1 MDDNSGHTG
10 LSAAGAAWSKR
21 RRVEN
26 GSLAAGS
33 GVAGTDGMGVGRM
46 GVGEGVG
53 QDLGEAELSGGESCV
68 PRVGDLP
75 IRTVPIV
82 PAHLSMAAARKIA
95 ELKRATVLFVERDGR
110 LIGTLDEQALVEAPD
125 DAEVA
130 GCLRTMELCVG
141 PGTTAKRAQEL
152 FLRSRTTAL
161 PVAAGA
167 FLLGAI
173 SRADVERALRSQR
186 LPKHGRRTSSTRAAA

>member
-1 MDDNSGHTG
+1 M
-10 LSAAGAAWSKR
+10 AGA
-21 RRVEN
+21 
-26 GSLAAGS
+26 
-33 GVAGTDGMGVGRM
+33 DGMGGGQM

-53 QDLGEAELSGGESCV
+53 RGLGAAELSGGESCV

-110 LIGTLDEQALVEAPD
+110 LMGTLDEHALVEAPD
-125 DAEVA
+125 EAEVA
-130 GCLRTMELCVG
+130 RCLRTIELCLG
-141 PGTTAKRAQEL
+141 PSTTAERAHEL
-152 FLRSRTTAL
+152 FVRSCTTAL

-167 FLLGAI
+167 FLLGAV
-173 SRADVERALRSQR
+173 SRADVERALRSRR
-186 LPKHGRRTSSTRAAA
+186 LPKHRQRTASTRAAA

>member
-1 MDDNSGHTG
+1 MEKGTFV
-10 LSAAGAAWSKR
+10 AGA
-21 RRVEN
+21 E
-26 GSLAAGS
+26 AA
-33 GVAGTDGMGVGRM
+33 DVGRM

-53 QDLGEAELSGGESCV
+53 QGVGQGTREAELSGGESCV

-75 IRTVPIV
+75 IQAVPII

-110 LIGTLDEQALVEAPD
+110 LMGTLDEHALVEAPD

-130 GCLRTMELCVG
+130 GCLRTIELCPG
-141 PGTTAKRAQEL
+141 PTTSAERAHEL
-152 FLRSRTTAL
+152 FVRSRTTAL

-173 SRADVERALRSQR
+173 SRSDVERALRSR
-186 LPKHGRRTSSTRAAA
+186 RSPKRRERFTSLRATA

>member
-10 LSAAGAAWSKR
+10 LSAAGAAWSKG

-26 GSLAAGS
+26 RSFGAG
-33 GVAGTDGMGVGRM
+33 AEAEGVGDLGEGERV
-46 GVGEGVG
+46 GERVGEG
-53 QDLGEAELSGGESCV
+53 ELSGGESCV

-75 IRTVPIV
+75 IRAVPVI
-82 PAHLSMAAARKIA
+82 PAHLSMAAARKVA
-95 ELKRATVLFVERDGR
+95 ELKRAAALFVERDGR
-110 LIGTLDEQALVEAPD
+110 LMGSLDQHALLEAPD

-130 GCLRTMELCVG
+130 GCLRTIELCLR
-141 PGTTAKRAQEL
+141 PSTTAERALEL
-152 FLRSRTTAL
+152 FARSRTTAL

-173 SRADVERALRSQR
+173 CRADVERALRS
-186 LPKHGRRTSSTRAAA
+186 RRTPKRRERFTSLRATA

>member
-10 LSAAGAAWSKR
+10 LSAAGAAWSKG

-26 GSLAAGS
+26 GSL
-33 GVAGTDGMGVGRM
+33 VAGTGRM
-46 GVGEGVG
+46 GVGQTGGGE
-53 QDLGEAELSGGESCV
+53 DLGAAELSGGESCV

-75 IRTVPIV
+75 IRAVPII

-110 LIGTLDEQALVEAPD
+110 LMGTLDEHALVEAPD
-125 DAEVA
+125 QAEVA
-130 GCLRTMELCVG
+130 GCLRTIELCLG
-141 PGTTAKRAQEL
+141 PSTTAERAHEL
-152 FLRSRTTAL
+152 FIRSCTTAL
-161 PVAAGA
+161 PVTAGA

-173 SRADVERALRSQR
+173 SRADVERALRSR
-186 LPKHGRRTSSTRAAA
+186 RVPKHRQRPASTRAAA

>member
-10 LSAAGAAWSKR
+10 LSAAGAAWSKG

-26 GSLAAGS
+26 GSL
-33 GVAGTDGMGVGRM
+33 VAGTEVMGGR
-46 GVGEGVG
+46 EGVG
-53 QDLGEAELSGGESCV
+53 QSLGAGELSGGESCV

-75 IRTVPIV
+75 IRALPII

-110 LIGTLDEQALVEAPD
+110 LMGTLDEHALVDAPD
-125 DAEVA
+125 EAEVS
-130 GCLRTMELCVG
+130 GCLRMIELCLG
-141 PGTTAKRAQEL
+141 PSTTAERAQEL
-152 FLRSRTTAL
+152 FIRSCTTAL

-173 SRADVERALRSQR
+173 SRADVERALRSRR
-186 LPKHGRRTSSTRAAA
+186 LPRQRQRTASTRAAA